1 MPAVQRMLESES
13 GLTVDRCLS
22 PDEAISHGAAIY
34 AGLLLGSD
42 VVDLQDMSVKNVN
55 SHHLGVLGVERATG
69 RKRRQV
75 MISRNTV
82 LPARSVCRFKTLKD
96 NQPSVEVNVIE
107 GGDDSGND
115 ATQIGRCIVSGLPAG
130 LPADTPVEV
139 TFQYESNGRLA
150 IGAKV
155 PSVDKQAQLEI
166 ERATGLASD
175 EIEYWSSRINS
186 GFGLQDADSV
196 PPPAV
201 DEIAEAPAPPPV
213 PAEVAEPPG
222 PPPLTAD
229 PVVEQA
235 APQSEEPTAE
245 FWESITGADEA
256 VPVDEQPP
264 PLTHDPEPVVEAG
277 PDTNAV
283 DVAAT
288 PTSEPDPSATS
299 TPKSGGWK
307 SRRTQVTAG
316 DEESST

>member
-1 MPAVQRMLESES
+1 M
-13 GLTVDRCLS
+13 
-22 PDEAISHGAAIY
+22 
-34 AGLLLGSD
+34 
-42 VVDLQDMSVKNVN
+42 
-55 SHHLGVLGVERATG
+55 
-69 RKRRQV
+69 

-150 IGAKV
+150 IGANV

-213 PAEVAEPPG
+213 PAEVAEPPDTATAYDNLEKYG
-222 PPPLTAD
+222 ALHKAHYMASIEQVPGDYLEFGVFSGSSLRPFTTRAPCRPPLVT
-229 PVVEQA
+229 P
-235 APQSEEPTAE
+235 PSSSNTTSPLPSE
-245 FWESITGADEA
+245 
-256 VPVDEQPP
+256 
-264 PLTHDPEPVVEAG
+264 
-277 PDTNAV
+277 
-283 DVAAT
+283 
-288 PTSEPDPSATS
+288 
-299 TPKSGGWK
+299 
-307 SRRTQVTAG
+307 SR
-316 DEESST
+316 